1 LRDALLEVKP
11 LVEDALSTVALLE
24 QRRSL
29 TDREQRQASALRR
42 FQTTIAE
49 ACGDDRTIA
58 LCSDIGPLLLLSL
71 GGGVSEIPKPTALCL
86 RGA

>member
-11 LVEDALSTVALLE
+11 LVEDALATVALLE

-49 ACGDDRTIA
+49 ACGDDRI
-58 LCSDIGPLLLLSL
+58 
-71 GGGVSEIPKPTALCL
+71 
-86 RGA
+86 R